1 MGKRRNLL
9 VAVLV
14 VCYAVAVVGFYEE
27 REKGEEMFLLHE
39 MRHVVKTDAGDMKVV
54 KGFGGRVGDKPIEVG
69 FITME
74 PKTLF
79 IPQYLDSD
87 LIIFI
92 RRGIQNDFL
101 TENLYI
107 KYHNNNDNDVA
118 VFC

>member
-1 MGKRRNLL
+1 MGTRRNLL

-14 VCYAVAVVGFYEE
+14 GCCAVAVVGFYEE
-27 REKGEEMFLLHE
+27 REEEGGRRERGEGEDMFLLHE

-54 KGFGGRVGDKPIEVG
+54 KGFGGKVGDKPIEVG

-92 RRGIQNDFL
+92 RRGMM
-101 TENLYI
+101 T
-107 KYHNNNDNDVA
+107 
-118 VFC
+118 